1 MIGTFAPLTWCV
13 LVALIAVLVSGCSSG
28 SGEGN
33 SSPTAPTAPTPAGS
47 ASCTGAAVP
56 QVEIGFQ
63 SRDGLGMIIQ
73 LFGETISQPTLPL
86 NQTFTVTRAVTPC
99 SYEITGQM
107 LGGQLTVSFG
117 RTSPFSNPS
126 QGVERGSVVIDEG
139 PGTFGPENYCH
150 VIFRALSPD
159 GGPTP
164 PGPYN
169 IKLRFRVSTTNAIG
183 TTGGGCG

>member
-1 MIGTFAPLTWCV
+1 M
-13 LVALIAVLVSGCSSG
+13 
-28 SGEGN
+28 
-33 SSPTAPTAPTPAGS
+33 
-47 ASCTGAAVP
+47 P
-56 QVEIGFQ
+56 QVGVGFQ
-63 SRDGLGMIIQ
+63 SRDGVGMIVQ

-86 NQTFTVTRAVTPC
+86 NDTFTVTRAVTPC

-107 LGGQLTVSFG
+107 LGQQLTVSFS

-139 PGTFGPENYCH
+139 PGTFGPANYCH

-159 GGPTP
+159 GGPAP

-169 IKLRFRVSTTNAIG
+169 IKLRFRVSTTNAISV
-183 TTGGGCG
+183 TGGSGCA